1 MGNIE
6 AQFIGLYCVLC
17 KQSRASF
24 REIFVIANIFI
35 LFKIKH
41 YFIFNEIFITLAWM
55 TCHFILQS
63 LDQ

>member
-24 REIFVIANIFI
+24 RQIFVIANIFI

-41 YFIFNEIFITLAWM
+41 YFIFN
-55 TCHFILQS
+55 
-63 LDQ
+63 